1 MDAAIVW
8 DAAEFRGDWNITSG
22 DLAIGNDLETAVLI
36 SLFTDRI
43 ASADYVPPVG
53 SPTDRRGWWGDTY
66 EAQFNYSPIGSRLWQ
81 LNRAVKT
88 DARAVLNQ
96 ARDMCNEALQWLL
109 DDQIA
114 SAVTVNTAWIA
125 SQTLG
130 IAVTITA
137 PSGASQTLK
146 YSWAWKGL

>member
-1 MDAAIVW
+1 MDAALVW
-8 DAAEFRGDWNITSG
+8 NPAQFRGDLSVTSG

-43 ASADYVPPVG
+43 ASPDYVPPAG
-53 SPTDRRGWWGDTY
+53 SPADRRGWWGDTY
-66 EAQFNYSPIGSRLWQ
+66 EAQLNYSPIGSRLWQ
-81 LNRAVKT
+81 LNRAVKS
-88 DARAVLNQ
+88 DPKALLNQ

-114 SAVTVNTAWIA
+114 SSVTVNVTWLA
-125 SQTLG
+125 SQALG
-130 IAVTITA
+130 IAVTIIG
-137 PSGASQTLK
+137 PSGDQQGFA